1 MTGALTREENLV
13 DKAVQELMS
22 WQTDEPTRANMRVA
36 AVLEE
41 TSLSQGDSHS

>member
-22 WQTDEPTRANMRVA
+22 WQTDEPTGPICEWLLYWRRRV
-36 AVLEE
+36 
-41 TSLSQGDSHS
+41 